1 MRWQRVLLG
10 GEGAIRGGLEVAAH
24 GPLASARLTGQEAS
38 ANRGA
43 GEEQAAGAVVG
54 EGADR
59 RQSRRP
65 LGPPPV
71 PPLLSSSTS
80 YFVTIEDIKFVLEM
94 INTNWMAIWD
104 IKNIIQAPHQ
114 HMAMIKRGLLET

>member
-1 MRWQRVLLG
+1 LLARAGARAGHPGAACRKGDMRWRRVLLG
-10 GEGAIRGGLEVAAH
+10 GEGAIGGGLEVAAH
-24 GPLASARLTGQEAS
+24 GPSASARLTGQEAS

-43 GEEQAAGAVVG
+43 GEEQAAGAVIG

-80 YFVTIEDIKFVLEM
+80 CM
-94 INTNWMAIWD
+94 IFHCCCYQGCAGTRAQD
-104 IKNIIQAPHQ
+104 
-114 HMAMIKRGLLET
+114 